1 MWGVRVLREATHRCW
16 NFSEWFILEVKGGVN
31 EDGVAEAGT

>member
-16 NFSEWFILEVKGGVN
+16 SFAELFILEVKGGGRWS
-31 EDGVAEAGT
+31 E